1 MSKPYGLAT
10 VFALIGAFFGM
21 FNHSPLLYAAAG
33 FILVL
38 VITSQRR
45 ITELSAELTELRE
58 RLSPSARV
66 DVLEVE
72 TPSSADLDVSRAEA
86 SSPQDPTE
94 PDTAPPASLPASSP
108 SAAKEPVAPD
118 PWETAPST
126 SASDAW
132 SAQQETPAPKW
143 LASVGNLIRSVIG
156 WFTGGNIFMRVGI
169 VLLFLGVGFL
179 INYAAGL
186 GIVTVEMRMIAIALG
201 GIAGLVV
208 GQRLLKKRRDYALM
222 LQGAAIGVLYLDI
235 FGAYSLYELVPSTFA
250 FALLFAV
257 SALAATLAIL
267 QNAAPLAYAGFAG
280 GFLAPI
286 LASSGSGN
294 YVALFS
300 YYVLLNIAL
309 LAIAWF
315 KSWRPL
321 NLLGFYFTFGVAA
334 LWGLDNY
341 TPEKYPSTQPFLI
354 IFFLIYACIP
364 ILYARRQPI
373 NLKGYVDGSLLFGTS
388 IIAFGM
394 QLVLVNHFEYG
405 AAWSAFTFGAF
416 YIAVAA
422 VLWRRR
428 AEERLLVEVFLA
440 LGVVFATLVIPFAL
454 GAADTAG
461 AWALEGAGL
470 IWIGMRQ
477 QRALARAAGILLQLG
492 AAVFWL
498 DHLPGSNA
506 DMFINSSYLSGIML
520 AAAGFF
526 SARLYRQ
533 AATKLE
539 ALCEPAFIAWFF
551 VWWFGIGV
559 REIVLFIHENQ
570 IASWVVGYAALSAA
584 AIAVISRRWDW
595 SNMQT
600 TALLVPFFYTLA
612 GIQHVI
618 DVEGPLHQSWG
629 WLIWPAAILSYYWLL
644 RKSEDRVREAL
655 IGCGHF
661 GMGLLF
667 LGVLQ
672 LELLWLVEEVFDLH
686 LTWCFAAMAL
696 LNIAALQFIHRANFW
711 PVVDWPRV
719 YIGAVA
725 GVVGI
730 TLAVMILASFENSGE
745 APPLPW
751 LPLLNPLDAI
761 ALIGVLSLTTLWLD
775 LSRLFPVFEQ
785 RINTK
790 IAWISLGA
798 ATFVWLNVT
807 LFRALHHWLGLPYD
821 LDAMLAS
828 SIAQTSL
835 TMLWVI
841 IGMLVVIVASRR
853 ELRNFWLIGGA
864 LLVIVVA
871 KLFLE
876 DLANTG
882 SLERIISFLG
892 VGAVLILIGY
902 FSPLPPKKAVQE

>member
-10 VFALIGAFFGM
+10 VFAIIGAFLGM
-21 FNHSPLLYAAAG
+21 FNNAPLLYAAAG

-45 ITELSAELTELRE
+45 ITELADELAELRQGT
-58 RLSPSARV
+58 SPSKQA
-66 DVLEVE
+66 DLAATQ
-72 TPSSADLDVSRAEA
+72 TPPTEDLDVSTTKA
-86 SSPQDPTE
+86 SVPQDSTE
-94 PDTAPPASLPASSP
+94 PDTAPPTALSAPSPSSPKESVAPSPGETNTATPAS
-108 SAAKEPVAPD
+108 A
-118 PWETAPST
+118 
-126 SASDAW
+126 AW
-132 SAQQETPAPKW
+132 SAQQDAPAPKW
-143 LASVGNLIRSVIG
+143 LDNIGNLIRSVIG
-156 WFTGGNIFMRVGI
+156 WFTSGNMFMRVGI
-169 VLLFLGVGFL
+169 GLLFLGVGFL

-201 GIAGLVV
+201 GIAGLAV

-235 FGAYSLYELVPSTFA
+235 FGAYSLYELIPSTFA

-286 LASSGSGN
+286 LASSGSDNHVG
-294 YVALFS
+294 LFS
-300 YYVLLNIAL
+300 YYVVLNIAL
-309 LAIAWF
+309 LTIAWF

-334 LWGLDNY
+334 LWGLDSY
-341 TPEKYPSTQPFLI
+341 TPEKYPSTQPFLVV
-354 IFFLIYACIP
+354 FFVIYACIP
-364 ILYARRQPI
+364 ILYARRQAI

-388 IIAFGM
+388 VIAFGM

-405 AAWSAFTFGAF
+405 AAWSAFFFGAF
-416 YIAVAA
+416 YVAVAA
-422 VLWRRR
+422 ILWRRR
-428 AEERLLVEVFLA
+428 AKERLLVEAFLA

-454 GAADTAG
+454 GASDTAG

-477 QRALARAAGILLQLG
+477 QRALARAAGILLQFG
-492 AAVFWL
+492 ATVFWL
-498 DHLPGSNA
+498 DHLPGSNT
-506 DMFINSSYLSGIML
+506 DMFVNSSYLSGIML

-533 AATKLE
+533 TPTKLE
-539 ALCEPAFIAWFF
+539 ALLEPAFITWFV
-551 VWWFGIGV
+551 VWWFGTGT
-559 REIVLFIHENQ
+559 REIVLFINENYL
-570 IASWVVGYAALSAA
+570 ANWLVGYSALSAV

-595 SNMQT
+595 SRMQM
-600 TALLVPFFYTLA
+600 TALLVPFIYVLA
-612 GIQHVI
+612 GIQHAV
-618 DVEGPLHQSWG
+618 DAKGPLHEFWG
-629 WLIWPAAILSYYWLL
+629 WLVWPVGILCYYWLL
-644 RKSEDRVREAL
+644 KKSEDRVAETL
-655 IGCGHF
+655 IGWGHL
-661 GMGLLF
+661 GIGLLF
-667 LGVLQ
+667 LAVLQ
-672 LELLWLVEEVFDLH
+672 WELLWLVEEVLDLP
-686 LTWCFAAMAL
+686 LTWCFAAMAT
-696 LNIAALQFIHRANFW
+696 LNIAALQLIHRASFW

-719 YIGAVA
+719 YIGGIAAVI
-725 GVVGI
+725 GLC
-730 TLAVMILASFENSGE
+730 LALMILASFGSSGD

-751 LPLLNPLDAI
+751 LPVLNPLDAV
-761 ALIGVLSLTTLWLD
+761 ALIGVLCLTTLWLD
-775 LSRLFPVFEQ
+775 LAKLFAVFEQ
-785 RINTK
+785 RLNT
-790 IAWISLGA
+790 IIGWICLGA
-798 ATFVWLNVT
+798 GVFVWLNVT
-807 LFRALHHWLGLPYD
+807 LFRILHHWAGLPYD
-821 LDAMLAS
+821 LDGMLAS

-835 TMLWVI
+835 TMLWVV

-853 ELRNFWLIGGA
+853 EMRNFWLVGGA

-902 FSPLPPKKAVQE
+902 FSPLPPQKAGQE